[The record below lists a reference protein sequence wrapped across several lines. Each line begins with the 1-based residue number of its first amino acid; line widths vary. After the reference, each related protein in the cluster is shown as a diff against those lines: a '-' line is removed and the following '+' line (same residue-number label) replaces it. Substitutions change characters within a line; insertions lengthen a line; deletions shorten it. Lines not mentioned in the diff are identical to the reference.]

1 MAYLPVWGH
10 GEPLEREAGD
20 AFVVNIHWGKRL
32 KPAFQNLSGRRLR
45 AGFPQRENLGRGLE
59 EASAEGGRKYPANGY
74 VFFVILFAGI
84 LSCAHGLSRDA
95 KSLVDYDGS
104 ALEVQQAP
112 DQVMGR
118 VVLWGGRII
127 ETRVLEDRTDVIVL
141 QQPLEFDDSPRPSD
155 EYYGRFIIRSP
166 RLLDPAV
173 FKQDLLVSVV
183 GTLKNVEVSNVGER
197 EYIYPV
203 IEPEEVK
210 VWKPKQEMMPTFHF
224 GFGFG
229 TQF

>member
-1 MAYLPVWGH
+1 M
-10 GEPLEREAGD
+10 ED
-20 AFVVNIHWGKRL
+20 
-32 KPAFQNLSGRRLR
+32 
-45 AGFPQRENLGRGLE
+45 
-59 EASAEGGRKYPANGY
+59 ASAEGTRKYPANGY
-74 VFFVILFAGI
+74 ILFVILFAGI

-183 GTLKNVEVSNVGER
+183 GTLKNVEVSSVGER

-210 VWKPKQEMMPTFHF
+210 VWKPKQETMPMFHF

-229 TQF
+229 THF